1 MKRAASMG
9 VFWCILFLVGGGIA
23 GGILGD
29 ALSAASVGNVMP
41 LLTRHYEIFDIENI
55 AEYTQ
60 YCGNYCGM
68 VAGAPCAIGGMS
80 SVAFSIGIAKTAGIV
95 KIFGDYVYGRTR
107 FI

>member
-55 AEYTQ
+55 AVNLYVLEFHF
-60 YCGNYCGM
+60 GIRFAPNILSI
-68 VAGAPCAIGGMS
+68 AG
-80 SVAFSIGIAKTAGIV
+80 FIAAWLLV
-95 KIFGDYVYGRTR
+95 RRVR
-107 FI
+107 